1 MVAGRPCRT
10 ANLPLPANV
19 HAWFAIASDRTRLAS
34 RDGRRRSTI
43 LHKCRDAVTH
53 QIVAGQAAGHRA
65 DGARAIMSQE
75 ITQCVMQGRHLAL
88 VDHLLGEI
96 AEVAVQM
103 GHFEDAICLLTAFE
117 HAERLGG
124 ADDGVGSD
132 PSRHA
137 LRLR

>member
-1 MVAGRPCRT
+1 M
-10 ANLPLPANV
+10 
-19 HAWFAIASDRTRLAS
+19 
-34 RDGRRRSTI
+34 
-43 LHKCRDAVTH
+43 HKCRDAVTH

-65 DGARAIMSQE
+65 DGACAIMSQE

-137 LRLR
+137 FACGDDILSSWPMAHINARQPPHLHPSVHPLGKP